1 MNDASLRPTYRSAF
15 GGLWVD
21 RDDAS
26 ALLDARLAS
35 GALESDEEDALR
47 QYIDHGYAI
56 LPQAVS
62 HALVDEYVE
71 FFERAWHE
79 PPRHVYAHSGGE
91 VLPMS
96 MALRDRVAKVS
107 DLHYFFPKAGEIV
120 FSPAVR
126 RFLERIYERPAA
138 VFQSM
143 SMRKG
148 SEEILHIDTG
158 PLTLS
163 EPMSLAAAWIALEDV
178 VAGAGPFQ
186 YVPGSHRI
194 PETLNAG
201 VSKGHNGDMAAYSQV
216 LQSTLDHCAAAGL
229 STHYF
234 IARKGDVLI
243 WSADLMHGGAPIADH
258 SLTRQSL
265 VCHYMPLGVLPTFYD
280 ASPLRPVEYR
290 GGGWHLNR
298 FGL

>member
-1 MNDASLRPTYRSAF
+1 MHDASPSPTYRSTF

-21 RDDAS
+21 RDDAL
-26 ALLDARLAS
+26 AILDGKLES
-35 GALESDEEDALR
+35 GALDPGEESALR
-47 QYIDHGYAI
+47 QYIGHGYAI

-62 HALVDEYVE
+62 HTLVDEYVE
-71 FFERAWHE
+71 FFERAWHK
-79 PPRHVYAHSGGE
+79 PPRHVYAHAGGE

-96 MALRDRVAKVS
+96 LALRDRVAKVS

-178 VAGAGPFQ
+178 VADAGPFQ
-186 YVPGSHRI
+186 YVPGSHRV

-201 VSKGHNGDMAAYSQV
+201 VSKGHKGDMAAYSQV
-216 LQSTLDHCAAAGL
+216 LQLTLDHCAAAGL
-229 STHYF
+229 STQYF
-234 IARKGDVLI
+234 MARKGDVLI

-258 SLTRQSL
+258 SLTRKSL

-280 ASPLRPVEYR
+280 ASVLRPVEYR
-290 GGGWHLNR
+290 RGGWHLNR
-298 FGL
+298 FGP